1 MLGRLDAPL
10 RQWEQYLPPMEGRR
24 VKTAEK
30 ASELFSEGPLDLL
43 AVAPGVTVGE
53 EERLP
58 ACRLLLL
65 PGANAP
71 LIGRV
76 NAPCVMSYGI
86 SSKDSLTVSSLEA
99 DHLALAIQRE
109 LVTISGGTVE
119 RQELILGI
127 HGITKPIPWVYW
139 VGVLLI
145 LGIPVESLP
154 ALLEGEAQSAMGSEQ
169 KKTGII

>member
-1 MLGRLDAPL
+1 MGVVGILGRLDAPL
-10 RQWEQYLPPMEGRR
+10 NQWEQHLPPMEGRR
-24 VKTAEK
+24 IKTAEK
-30 ASELFSEGPLDLL
+30 ASALFDDGPLDLF
-43 AVAPGVTVGE
+43 AVAPGVIVGE
-53 EERLP
+53 EEPLP

-71 LIGRV
+71 LIRRV

-99 DHLALAIQRE
+99 DHLSLAIQRE

-127 HGITKPIPWVYW
+127 HGITKPIPWVFW

-145 LGIPVESLP
+145 LGIPVETIP
-154 ALLEGEAQSAMGSEQ
+154 ALLEGEALSAKGP
-169 KKTGII
+169 